1 MSTSD
6 LPTDSTDRGSSAT
19 LPDSSSS
26 PPQPSRRQTAQQ
38 ITLVDRT
45 NPDRP
50 EIQNPGEV
58 LYDDDIAPAAG
69 GSLSRRWTGQS
80 LTGHAQSLQGSV
92 QKRMTSRKYR
102 NYREGRFIGPE
113 DPENPASV
121 DEGSTVSNPGK
132 VTRGKNK
139 VRGLLGTRKQMQL
152 ALEEDAVIDVLY
164 ENQRG
169 WWFFGVPHF
178 SSKTLLNFDPKPWLN
193 GHKKP
198 SPVNITNAQV
208 PDPSWEWAWK
218 SWYVDMSRDVDE
230 EGWEYSFWF
239 SDGTAWHGTH
249 PWGYS
254 WVRRRR
260 WLRKRVRKQP
270 RKTNQQGHA
279 FTSDYFTIHPK
290 APSRSSSFVFD
301 TVARQNLE
309 KAEHYLEDPEDIRD
323 IGSLLNSLKRAGI
336 DREKI
341 VLVRHFIDNGG
352 DDLHYLGEQME
363 TIMSLCIFQNSRRY
377 ILTMLSQKLT
387 EAERLRD
394 EHTAHDEE
402 ISAQEQQRITNL
414 EAAVAA
420 ADEQVKRLEYWSDI
434 RDMARSG
441 TTSFATDADVWGYE
455 KWRGLDSSGP
465 EANDMSTAKEKGK
478 SWKEVK
484 KEVKSQL
491 KPKDSVV
498 NGNKE
503 NGEAKKVRIEG
514 HVEEN
519 GEEGVNTAVAE
530 YKPRDKGKQRAE

>member
-1 MSTSD
+1 MSQQEPSSALTSRD
-6 LPTDSTDRGSSAT
+6 SSAT
-19 LPDSSSS
+19 LPGATT
-26 PPQPSRRQTAQQ
+26 PQLPSRRHTAQQ

-45 NPDRP
+45 NPDHP

-58 LYDDDIAPAAG
+58 QYDDDITPENA
-69 GSLSRRWTGQS
+69 SLSRRWTKQS
-80 LTGHAQSLQGSV
+80 LQGHAHSLQGSV
-92 QKRMTSRKYR
+92 QNRMTSRKYR

-113 DPENPASV
+113 DPDNPCSA
-121 DEGSTVSNPGK
+121 DELSSSTTTPGK
-132 VTRGKNK
+132 VARGKNR
-139 VRGLLGTRKQMQL
+139 VRGLLGAKKQMKL

-169 WWFFGVPHF
+169 WWFFGIPHF

-193 GHKKP
+193 GHKKT

-270 RKTNQQGHA
+270 QQGAQQGHA
-279 FTSDYFTIHPK
+279 FTSEYFTIHRPK
-290 APSRSSSFVFD
+290 AESRSSSFVFD
-301 TVARQNLE
+301 SVARQNLAT
-309 KAEHYLEDPEDIRD
+309 AEHYLEDPEDVRD
-323 IGSLLNSLKRAGI
+323 IGSLLNSLKRAAI

-363 TIMSLCIFQNSRRY
+363 TIMALCIFQNSRRY
-377 ILTMLSQKLT
+377 ILTMLSEKLT
-387 EAERLRD
+387 AAEKSRD

-402 ISAQEQQRITNL
+402 VSAQEQQTITNL
-414 EAAVAA
+414 EAAVEA
-420 ADEQVKRLEYWSDI
+420 ADEQVKRLEYWSDV

-441 TTSFATDADVWGYE
+441 ITSFATDEDKWGYSR
-455 KWRGLDSSGP
+455 WRGLDSSGP
-465 EANDMSTAKEKGK
+465 EADSQSTAKEKGK
-478 SWKEVK
+478 TWKQVK
-484 KEVKSQL
+484 KEVDTQL
-491 KPKDSVV
+491 KPKDSKIDAP
-498 NGNKE
+498 NGDKKE
-503 NGEAKKVRIEG
+503 LRVGERL
-514 HVEEN
+514 VESS
-519 GEEGVNTAVAE
+519 EEGNYTTAAE
-530 YKPRDKGKQRAE
+530 DVGPKDKGKQRAE

>member
-1 MSTSD
+1 MSTTD
-6 LPTDSTDRGSSAT
+6 PPTNSTPDRGSSAT
-19 LPDSSSS
+19 LPDSF
-26 PPQPSRRQTAQQ
+26 PPQPSRRTTAQQ

-45 NPDRP
+45 DPDRP
-50 EIQNPGEV
+50 EIQNPHQV
-58 LYDDDIAPAAG
+58 QDDEDTPTES
-69 GSLSRRWTGQS
+69 GSLSRRWTKQS

-92 QKRMTSRKYR
+92 QNRMTSRKYR
-102 NYREGRFIGPE
+102 NYREGRFIGPD
-113 DPENPASV
+113 DPDNPCSG
-121 DEGSTVSNPGK
+121 DELSSSAAPGK
-132 VTRGKNK
+132 VARGKNK
-139 VRGLLGTRKQMQL
+139 VRGLLGARKQMKL

-270 RKTNQQGHA
+270 QKPTQQGHA
-279 FTSDYFTIHPK
+279 FTSEYFTIHPQK
-290 APSRSSSFVFD
+290 APSRSSSFIVSE
-301 TVARQNLE
+301 ARQNLA
-309 KAEHYLEDPEDIRD
+309 KAEHYLEDPEDVRD
-323 IGSLLNSLKRAGI
+323 IGSLLNSLKRAAI

-363 TIMSLCIFQNSRRY
+363 TIMSLCVFQNSRRY
-377 ILTMLSQKLT
+377 ILTMLSEKLT
-387 EAERLRD
+387 AAEKLQD
-394 EHTAHDEE
+394 EHTAHNEE
-402 ISAQEQQRITNL
+402 ISAQEQQKITNL
-414 EAAVAA
+414 ETAIAA
-420 ADEQVKRLEYWSDI
+420 ADEQVKRLEYWSDV
-434 RDMARSG
+434 RDMARAG
-441 TTSFATDADVWGYE
+441 TTSFATDARVWGYA
-455 KWRGLDSSGP
+455 KWRGLDASGP
-465 EANDMSTAKEKGK
+465 EADDKSTAKEKGK

-484 KEVKSQL
+484 KEVNGQL
-491 KPKDSVV
+491 KPKDNVV
-498 NGNKE
+498 EEQEGKE
-503 NGEAKKVRIEG
+503 KPKKEVKIEG
-514 HVEEN
+514 HLAESSEEYYT
-519 GEEGVNTAVAE
+519 TAAE
-530 YKPRDKGKQRAE
+530 DAPKDKGKQRAE